1 MCAREGLLSTLVSR
15 VTPELSPDR
24 CGGSWQ
30 VWSRCHCQGQV
41 PRTGSR
47 KGTNSRAGERT
58 WAAGRLEAA
67 PRRSGLIPGCHGG
80 RRAARPRGPVPQL
93 LEGRQGLHGGEP
105 GASEIRL
112 SISLC
117 RQWGH
122 RGCWARMRSKRRLGG
137 GAGSVHPRARRR
149 RVREALPHGGPGRG
163 RSRCHGA
170 ASSFGH

>member
-67 PRRSGLIPGCHGG
+67 PRRSGLISGCHGG

-93 LEGRQGLHGGEP
+93 LEGRQGLHRGEP

-122 RGCWARMRSKRRLGG
+122 GGCWARMRSKRRLGG